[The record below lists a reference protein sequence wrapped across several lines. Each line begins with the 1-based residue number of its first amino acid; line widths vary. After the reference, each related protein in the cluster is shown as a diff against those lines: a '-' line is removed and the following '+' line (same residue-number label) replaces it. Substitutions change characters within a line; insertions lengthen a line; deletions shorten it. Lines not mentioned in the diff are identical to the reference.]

1 MINARE
7 SLDLLL
13 SSDKLDGLLAA
24 ARTKVASIEK
34 KYQHPDAAKQA
45 SELNKHIE
53 QVKEMSGRAIQGL
66 REALETK
73 AAQRAEKVAI
83 VRHLLHFGSKIQPAA

>member
-13 SSDKLDGLLAA
+13 SSDKLEGLLAA
-24 ARTKVASIEK
+24 ARTKAASLEKKSNRSNIGKVASDLER
-34 KYQHPDAAKQA
+34 QVAEAR
-45 SELNKHIE
+45 ELG
-53 QVKEMSGRAIQGL
+53 SRAVRDL
-66 REALETK
+66 KDVLESK

-83 VRHLLHFGSKIQPAA
+83 VRHLLHFGSKLVAA

>member
-13 SSDKLDGLLAA
+13 TSDKLDGLLAA
-24 ARTKVASIEK
+24 ARTKSARLDK
-34 KYQHPDAAKQA
+34 KYQRPSTAKEA
-45 SELNKHIE
+45 SELEKNIA
-53 QVKEMSGRAIQGL
+53 QVKEMSGRAIKEL
-66 REALETK
+66 REVLESK

-83 VRHLLHFGSKIQPAA
+83 VRHLLHFGSKILPAA

>member
-24 ARTKVASIEK
+24 ARTKAAK
-34 KYQHPDAAKQA
+34 LDAKRPHNVSKQA
-45 SELNKHIE
+45 SELE
-53 QVKEMSGRAIQGL
+53 QQVAEARALGSQASKGL
-66 REALETK
+66 RDVL
-73 AAQRAEKVAI
+73 AAKHASRTEKVAI
-83 VRHLLHFGSKIQPAA
+83 VRHLLHFGSKLVNA